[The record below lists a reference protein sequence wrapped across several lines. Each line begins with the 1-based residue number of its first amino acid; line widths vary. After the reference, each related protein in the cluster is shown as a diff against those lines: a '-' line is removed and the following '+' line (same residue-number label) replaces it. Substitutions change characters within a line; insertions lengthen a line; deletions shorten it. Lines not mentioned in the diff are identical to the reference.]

1 MLPEATLFG
10 VALVMIIV
18 ASLAFLL
25 IRKPS
30 FSFGGISTETT
41 KIETKPT
48 RRKEG
53 TKKVSETCPKYLGYL
68 KEIPKNTR
76 IPNECLICTK
86 MMECQGLDA
95 FRREK
100 ASEKIPQMTQTL
112 RDPEKPS
119 EPVEPQKIVE
129 KRQVPTAPKTHVQ
142 ERPPGCLH
150 FFGYLRN
157 IPKNTLIPDECLGC
171 SKMVECQ
178 ELNAFRREEASEKT
192 TQVTQSL
199 RESKKPLEQA
209 ELQKIV
215 EEREMPTAPKTHVQ
229 KRPPGCLHFF
239 GYLRNIPKNTL
250 IPDECLRCSKMVE
263 CLYHTILE

>member
-30 FSFGGISTETT
+30 FSFAGISTETPQLKT
-41 KIETKPT
+41 KS
-48 RRKEG
+48 RKSREE

-76 IPNECLICTK
+76 IPNECLTCTK
-86 MMECQGLDA
+86 MVECQGLNA
-95 FRREK
+95 FQREE
-100 ASEKIPQMTQTL
+100 ASEKTLQTTQTV
-112 RDPEKPS
+112 RDTKKPS
-119 EPVEPQKIVE
+119 EPVKPQKIIE
-129 KRQVPTAPKTHVQ
+129 EREVPTAPQKHTH

-157 IPKNTLIPDECLGC
+157 
-171 SKMVECQ
+171 M
-178 ELNAFRREEASEKT
+178 
-192 TQVTQSL
+192 
-199 RESKKPLEQA
+199 
-209 ELQKIV
+209 
-215 EEREMPTAPKTHVQ
+215 
-229 KRPPGCLHFF
+229 
-239 GYLRNIPKNTL
+239 PKNTL

>member
-10 VALVMIIV
+10 VVLVLIIV

-41 KIETKPT
+41 KIETKSWKS
-48 RRKEG
+48 KEG
-53 TKKVSETCPKYLGYL
+53 TKKVSETCPHYLGYL
-68 KEIPKNTR
+68 REIPKNTR
-76 IPNECLICTK
+76 IPNECLTCTK

-95 FRREK
+95 FRREE
-100 ASEKIPQMTQTL
+100 ASEKTTETTQTQ
-112 RDPEKPS
+112 RGPEKPS
-119 EPVEPQKIVE
+119 EPVKPQKIIE
-129 KRQVPTAPKTHVQ
+129 KRQVPTAPQKQLQ

-171 SKMVECQ
+171 SKMMECQ

-192 TQVTQSL
+192 TQMTQTL
-199 RESKKPLEQA
+199 RDSEKPSEPVKP
-209 ELQKIV
+209 QKII
-215 EEREMPTAPKTHVQ
+215 EERQVPTAPQ
-229 KRPPGCLHFF
+229 KQLQERPSGCLHFF

-250 IPDECLRCSKMVE
+250 IPDECLGCSKMVE
-263 CLYHTILE
+263 CLYHTVLE